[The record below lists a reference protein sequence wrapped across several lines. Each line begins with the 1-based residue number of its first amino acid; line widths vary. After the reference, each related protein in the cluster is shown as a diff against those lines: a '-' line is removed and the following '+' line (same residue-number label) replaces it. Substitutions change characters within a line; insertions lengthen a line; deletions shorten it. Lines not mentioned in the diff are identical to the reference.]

1 MSQWQQE
8 AVKNASRLVGS
19 HSDTEFDIRFNPD
32 VFSPGVKHEASPE
45 EMDKQKL
52 LIKNA
57 AKFLIT
63 HQIPILVSGC
73 FVGNRVSRLYIQF
86 SRGVCLRDCIPSF

>member
-8 AVKNASRLVGS
+8 AVKNASRIVGS
-19 HSDTEFDIRFNPD
+19 HSVTEFDIRFNPD
-32 VFSPGVKHEASPE
+32 VFSSGVQHEGSQE
-45 EMDKQKL
+45 ELDKQKL

-63 HQIPILVSGC
+63 QQIPTLVS
-73 FVGNRVSRLYIQF
+73 F
-86 SRGVCLRDCIPSF
+86 SVVAALWSGYKLIGF

>member
-19 HSDTEFDIRFNPD
+19 YSDSEFDIRFNPD
-32 VFSPGVKHEASPE
+32 IFSPDVKHDASE
-45 EMDKQKL
+45 EEIKNQKEM
-52 LIKNA
+52 IKNA

-63 HQIPILVSGC
+63 HQIPTLV
-73 FVGNRVSRLYIQF
+73 I
-86 SRGVCLRDCIPSF
+86 CLFLKNLI